1 MSDDGPGSDAGAG
14 DEEAVG
20 DDSADGVVCAMR
32 GHAVA
37 AVAMTSSPHSA
48 GSTGTAR
55 TSTTGLCLFDWP
67 EDTSARRFTTAG
79 VDMLSTGTVAGV
91 FRVGYGGRGAAERRR
106 RNWKTVVP
114 LFPTGQRA
122 GCRRY
127 APALS
132 SMLISPGCF
141 VWAACFGLACQAIGL
156 QVHQPT
162 QRAKGP
168 GRAGTSSRDPAV
180 VVEGHS
186 MSRRRATPRVVCD
199 SSRAL
204 EALSRLGVADALV
217 PNATERLRRH
227 PLAMPERL
235 CRAGAQGLP
244 NAHFAHQLPET
255 RLMVMTSLAVG
266 GLDRSQWFAANRR
279 VVPSL
284 LAFEAVDGN
293 DPAKTLARLN
303 ALGVPFGR
311 LCDRYASWG
320 MLACTVTH
328 IAAFERQ
335 VAEGVPL
342 MVVLE
347 DDVALGRDF
356 PEHIGRLAAMHLL
369 GNGSL
374 LRRKARRRLPA
385 DLVQLGACTEGY
397 IVSLRAA
404 TRLLD
409 AYRKHGLRGCADQQL
424 NDPRWQELAGVRAV
438 RATQRVPWVSL
449 APTNDGDISRT
460 PCISR
465 SDHQLLRWLG
475 RGSRRPHGLRVNATA
490 LALAPAQRK
499 RGYCKSFDNV
509 TRSGV
514 RHRYKPARDYLYVA
528 PEVHGKVP

>member
-1 MSDDGPGSDAGAG
+1 MP
-14 DEEAVG
+14 
-20 DDSADGVVCAMR
+20 
-32 GHAVA
+32 
-37 AVAMTSSPHSA
+37 
-48 GSTGTAR
+48 
-55 TSTTGLCLFDWP
+55 
-67 EDTSARRFTTAG
+67 
-79 VDMLSTGTVAGV
+79 
-91 FRVGYGGRGAAERRR
+91 
-106 RNWKTVVP
+106 
-114 LFPTGQRA
+114 
-122 GCRRY
+122 
-127 APALS
+127 
-132 SMLISPGCF
+132 
-141 VWAACFGLACQAIGL
+141 
-156 QVHQPT
+156 
-162 QRAKGP
+162 
-168 GRAGTSSRDPAV
+168 
-180 VVEGHS
+180 
-186 MSRRRATPRVVCD
+186 RRRATPRVVCD
-199 SSRAL
+199 SPRAL

-217 PNATERLRRH
+217 PNATERLRHH

-235 CRAGAQGLP
+235 CKAGAQGLP
-244 NAHFAHQLPET
+244 NEHGAHQLPET

-293 DPAKTLARLN
+293 DPAKPLARLN

-347 DDVALGRDF
+347 DDVALGSDF
-356 PEHIGRLAAMHLL
+356 PDHIGRLAAMHLL

-385 DLVQLGACTEGY
+385 DLVQLGPCTEGY
-397 IVSLRAA
+397 IVSLRAGIREPLTPSLTWLEPLTLTLTLSHTVTRSLPLTLTLRAA
-404 TRLLD
+404 TRLLE
-409 AYRKHGLRGCADQQL
+409 AYRRHGLRGCADQQL

-449 APTNDGDISRT
+449 APTNFGDISRT

-475 RGSRRPHGLRVNATA
+475 RGGMRPHGLRVNATA

-499 RGYCKSFDNV
+499 RGYCRSFDNV
-509 TRSGV
+509 TRSNPSRG
-514 RHRYKPARDYLYVA
+514 RHRYKPARDYLYLA
-528 PEVHGKVP
+528 PQVHGKVGLSG

>member
-1 MSDDGPGSDAGAG
+1 
-14 DEEAVG
+14 
-20 DDSADGVVCAMR
+20 
-32 GHAVA
+32 
-37 AVAMTSSPHSA
+37 
-48 GSTGTAR
+48 
-55 TSTTGLCLFDWP
+55 
-67 EDTSARRFTTAG
+67 
-79 VDMLSTGTVAGV
+79 
-91 FRVGYGGRGAAERRR
+91 
-106 RNWKTVVP
+106 
-114 LFPTGQRA
+114 
-122 GCRRY
+122 
-127 APALS
+127 
-132 SMLISPGCF
+132 
-141 VWAACFGLACQAIGL
+141 
-156 QVHQPT
+156 
-162 QRAKGP
+162 
-168 GRAGTSSRDPAV
+168 
-180 VVEGHS
+180 

-266 GLDRSQWFAANRR
+266 GLDRSQWFAANQR

-303 ALGVPFGR
+303 ALGVPFRR

-465 SDHQLLRWLG
+465 SDHQLLQWLG

-528 PEVHGKVP
+528 PEVHGKVPW